1 METNRKHCA
10 KISSRPQSPSR
21 SPARRHPHIHTHPY
35 RHKQAQTHPHTHTY
49 TLTNNVHAKVQR
61 TVLMPPHAYQVQR
74 WWTPRVDRDSRLT
87 PLCLLNMLNMSPG
100 HKFGP
105 QYVSRTRFWARR
117 LACVACG
124 VAIQGVMLIESLRDA
139 WWVLDKWTLKVKRCL
154 GECWIYGGTRFTIHT
169 VFAANKAPGRVIYMG
184 VYSANRERPRV
195 FLVSPVFLGAWAR
208 AWIVSPFAGR
218 VGTCLNR
225 VRVFFLCVRQCPV
238 FTRRKYSLLSCLRS
252 LSPSCCF
259 AEYLV
264 SRSPQSLPA
273 PSHWMHVFLRTRDVL
288 SPFLLHPHDPVP
300 SWMRGCY
307 ASSYNKCI

>member
-1 METNRKHCA
+1 M
-10 KISSRPQSPSR
+10 
-21 SPARRHPHIHTHPY
+21 
-35 RHKQAQTHPHTHTY
+35 
-49 TLTNNVHAKVQR
+49 HAKVQR

-100 HKFGP
+100 HFNMSPGHLDMSP
-105 QYVSRTRFWARR
+105 GHGSGRDVWRGWRTGWQFRAS
-117 LACVACG
+117 C
-124 VAIQGVMLIESLRDA
+124 S
-139 WWVLDKWTLKVKRCL
+139 LKVYAMPDEYWINEHWKFVRCL

-273 PSHWMHVFLRTRDVL
+273 PSHWMHVFLRTREVV